1 MQPDHD
7 HQPSDRK
14 YAKKLIKLAKKHP
27 EYYSKEEVR
36 FAKRMKKLLKKNL
49 QLKRLQA
56 VILNKHQVK
65 KPLQSQTQNLNN
77 QKMTLVIYFLNLRIR
92 RL

>member
-1 MQPDHD
+1 MFSTSISEDQAINRAYSTNPHYMQPDHD

-36 FAKRMKKLLKKNL
+36 FAKRMKKLLKKP
-49 QLKRLQA
+49 K
-56 VILNKHQVK
+56 
-65 KPLQSQTQNLNN
+65 TD
-77 QKMTLVIYFLNLRIR
+77 
-92 RL
+92 

>member
-1 MQPDHD
+1 MFSISISEALVINRACSTNLHYMQPDHD

-36 FAKRMKKLLKKNL
+36 FAKRMKKLLKKP
-49 QLKRLQA
+49 K
-56 VILNKHQVK
+56 
-65 KPLQSQTQNLNN
+65 TD
-77 QKMTLVIYFLNLRIR
+77 
-92 RL
+92 

>member
-14 YAKKLIKLAKKHP
+14 YAKKLIKLEKKHP

-36 FAKRMKKLLKKNL
+36 FAKRMKKLLKKP
-49 QLKRLQA
+49 K
-56 VILNKHQVK
+56 
-65 KPLQSQTQNLNN
+65 TD
-77 QKMTLVIYFLNLRIR
+77 
-92 RL
+92 